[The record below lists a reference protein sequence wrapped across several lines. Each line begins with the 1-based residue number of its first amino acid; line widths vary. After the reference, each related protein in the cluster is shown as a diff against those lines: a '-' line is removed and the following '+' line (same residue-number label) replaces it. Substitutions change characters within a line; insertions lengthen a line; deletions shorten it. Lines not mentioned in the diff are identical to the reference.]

1 MRHFVLFLLLV
12 CSTIV
17 YAKNTPYKEC
27 IQEEEN
33 ISKFSLILF
42 NKAELINLGSC
53 VGVASIKRGASLD
66 IVESCKEV
74 VEDKKSALGVL
85 TLSKAEAIQIG
96 QFLGVIN
103 YIHNKY
109 HNENMYQRYNYRRSN
124 DTYQCQ
130 KGMTAVKSIV
140 ELSDSKVNKIILR
153 DALCH

>member
-1 MRHFVLFLLLV
+1 MRHFILFLLLV
-12 CSTIV
+12 CSATV

-53 VGVASIKRGASLD
+53 VGVASIKRDANLD

-74 VEDKKSALGVL
+74 VEDKTNTLGVL
-85 TLSKAEAIQIG
+85 SLSKAEAIQIG
-96 QFLGVIN
+96 QCLGVIN

-109 HNENMYQRYNYRRSN
+109 HNESMYQGYSYRRSN
-124 DTYQCQ
+124 ETYQCQ
-130 KGMTAVKSIV
+130 KGMAAVKSII
-140 ELSDSKVNKIILR
+140 ELSDSRVNKLILR